1 MILQA
6 GAGIIVNGLV
16 PFSQMFQDAFGL
28 EGVIAEDNA
37 IAAAVRRY
45 RSQNSSVSGQAQ
57 GPRAPIGMVT
67 TPSGRVRPYPFA
79 VMTPRTA
86 GEPILSVSTLSA
98 NLRSWAAA

>member
-1 MILQA
+1 MLEFLTAFVSTPAFIIGFIALIGLIALRKSASDVVKGTLKTILGFMILQA

-57 GPRAPIGMVT
+57 GP
-67 TPSGRVRPYPFA
+67 
-79 VMTPRTA
+79 
-86 GEPILSVSTLSA
+86 
-98 NLRSWAAA
+98 